1 MVLQLQFDTCSVNW
15 DTVTDILKTV
25 GMAHYSSTIHQRAF
39 ANSSTVIFAFHQ
51 EQLVGFGR
59 AISDGVYQAA
69 IYDLAVLPAYQGK
82 GVGKL
87 VLKQLIDR
95 NSGCNFILYASPGK
109 ELFYEKLGFRRLKSG
124 LALFLNQ
131 DTMQAK
137 GFIE

>member
-1 MVLQLQFDTCSVNW
+1 MVLQFQFDTQTIHW
-15 DTVTDILKTV
+15 ETVVAILKAS
-25 GMAHYSSTIHQRAF
+25 GMAHYSNVMHQKAF
-39 ANSSTVIFAFHQ
+39 TNSHTVVFAFDG
-51 EQLVGFGR
+51 EMMIGCGR
-59 AISDGVYQAA
+59 AISDGVYQTA